1 MALSGFRAALS
12 RAMPDPAAA
21 LHRLQPGDLRA
32 GEPLPFDLYDGSGRR
47 LLQAGAVIADEAQLE
62 QMLGRG
68 LHCDT
73 ERFAALSAAAS
84 ASGQPT
90 MQPPRVS
97 KVQPWRRLHTLR
109 DTLESALPTIAAA
122 DTAAPAALGAVR
134 LAGAE
139 LQRLCALDPDA
150 MLAVPLLIDGGRYG
164 TRHGIAA
171 AVLVEFML
179 ARLDASAIERRS
191 AVLAA
196 LTMNV
201 GMLELQEALYSHQG
215 GLSQA
220 QRDAVIA
227 HPRLGVARLRAAGV
241 DDPLWLTT
249 VGQHHEHHDGTGYP
263 VGLAGPALALP
274 SQALMIADR
283 WCAMVAARAYRRGA
297 PPDQALQLLLGR
309 LGQQADP
316 RLGRM
321 LSEVVGPTPPGTPV
335 RLASGEHGLVFRRTG
350 DPAAPLV
357 LAFRSAIG
365 IPHPEGVRRTTSE
378 PRLRIE
384 SCVRLEE
391 LGCPIDPASI
401 WEAAEVRETDPT
413 APG

>member
-21 LHRLQPGDLRA
+21 LHRLQPEDLRA

-47 LLQAGAVIADEAQLE
+47 LLQAGAVIADEARLE

-68 LHCDT
+68 LHCDA

-84 ASGQPT
+84 ASGQPA
-90 MQPPRVS
+90 MQRPRVS
-97 KVQPWRRLHTLR
+97 KVRPWRRLHTLR

-122 DTAAPAALGAVR
+122 AAEAPAALGAVR

-179 ARLDASAIERRS
+179 ARLDASALERRS

-201 GMLELQEALYSHQG
+201 GMLELHEALYSHQG

-241 DDPLWLTT
+241 DDPLWLAT

-263 VGLAGPALALP
+263 AGLGP
-274 SQALMIADR
+274 
-283 WCAMVAARAYRRGA
+283 
-297 PPDQALQLLLGR
+297 
-309 LGQQADP
+309 
-316 RLGRM
+316 M

-335 RLASGEHGLVFRRTG
+335 RLASGEHGLVFRRTR

-365 IPHPEGVRRTTSE
+365 IAHPEGVRRATSE

-384 SCVRLEE
+384 SCVRLEA

-401 WEAAEVRETDPT
+401 WEAAEVLEADPA